1 MINFLKIPISF
12 NFKEQIMKTINFPKR
27 VFVSAGMPNGNKP
40 LHIGHISNFIISDFY
55 ARYMR
60 DRIGEKNVLYLCGT
74 DGFGSSTEEKYRKLK
89 QNGETD
95 LTLEEYI
102 TKFHNIQKETAQKY
116 HISFNRFYASCL
128 KPAYDV
134 HKEVSAEVFKT
145 LLKNG
150 KLIKRKTEQFFD
162 EKANM
167 VLNGRQVEG
176 KCPIEGCKSEVGY
189 ADECSLGHQ
198 YDPKELINPIST
210 ITYTKPIFKSIV
222 NYYVSLDDYRNE
234 FFEMINKIKESP
246 SVHKFMLKEM
256 RDYLTRPALYVKT
269 EDSNKLEDVSFKYL
283 EKKIDENKGRIEF
296 TFEKVAD
303 RDVACNI
310 LTQKDVRFATNKTLA
325 PFRITGNSAWGVP
338 VPQVEED
345 TKGLTFYVWP
355 ESLWAPISFT
365 KMYLKETNST
375 QSWKDWWASKDC
387 QIVQFLG
394 EDNIYF
400 YCLAQPAIIMGLNNS
415 HNIAPEDGKIQI
427 SNFVPLKHI
436 LFNGIKASSS
446 GQYRAP
452 TTDELLDH
460 YTYEQLRCHFLSM
473 NVNNA
478 AYQFKS
484 KVFQPAEFEKSGD
497 PVVAQGNM
505 LTNIFNR
512 IVRSVLYSVQT
523 LFNGVIPSAEPQNNI
538 IAEATLLAENYQQK
552 VAEFKFSDVIILLD
566 EYLRKVNQNW
576 ATLSKSEDLNVKAQL
591 IADTLHAIKVCV
603 PLLHPIAPEGSE
615 LVAKYFKMDKNI
627 FNWDNIEKTYSTLYP
642 SVTSFEFLPPK
653 FDFFKKHPTQI

>member
-1 MINFLKIPISF
+1 
-12 NFKEQIMKTINFPKR
+12 MKTINFPKR
-27 VFVSAGMPNGNKP
+27 VVVTAGMPNGNKP

-60 DRIGEKNVLYLCGT
+60 DRIGDKNVLYLCGT

-89 QNGETD
+89 QKGETD

-102 TKFHNIQKETAQKY
+102 TKFHNIQKETAKKY
-116 HISFNRFYASCL
+116 HISFNNFYASCL
-128 KPAYDV
+128 PPAYEM
-134 HKEVSAEVFKT
+134 HKEVSAEIFKI

-150 KLIKRKTEQFFD
+150 KLIKRTTEQFFD

-198 YDPKELINPIST
+198 YDPKELIDPIST
-210 ITYTKPIFKSIV
+210 ITNTKPVFKSIV

-234 FFEMINKIKESP
+234 FFKYIENAKSDQ
-246 SVHKFMLKEM
+246 SVHKFVLKEI
-256 RDYLTRPALYVKT
+256 RDYLTRPAIYVKQ
-269 EDSNKLEDVSFKYL
+269 EEFGGVDDLKFNYL
-283 EKKIDENKGRIEF
+283 EKKVDENKGRIEF

-303 RDVACNI
+303 RDNACNV
-310 LTQKDVRFATNKTLA
+310 LTQKGIRYATNKTLA

-365 KMYLKETNST
+365 KMYLKETNSPL
-375 QSWKDWWASKDC
+375 SWRDWWTKKDSK
-387 QIVQFLG
+387 IVQFLG

-400 YCLAQPAIIMGLNNS
+400 YCLAQPAIIMGLNND
-415 HNIAPEDGKIQI
+415 HNISPDDGKIQI

-452 TTDELLDH
+452 TTDELLDN

-473 NVNNA
+473 NVNSA

-484 KVFQPAEFEKSGD
+484 KVFQPQDYEKSGD

-512 IVRSVLYSVQT
+512 IVRSVLYSIQT
-523 LFNGVIPSAEPQNNI
+523 LFNNKIPTLQPQKSVVE
-538 IAEATLLAENYQQK
+538 EATTLAENYQQK

-566 EYLRKVNQNW
+566 EYFRKVNQNW
-576 ATLSKSEDLNVKAQL
+576 ATLSRSNDLNVKEQL
-591 IADTLHAIKVCV
+591 IADTLHAIKVSV

-615 LVAKYFKMDKNI
+615 LVAKYFKMDSSI
-627 FNWDNIEKTYSTLYP
+627 FNWDNIEKTYSQLYP
-642 SVTSFEFLPPK
+642 NVNSFVFLEPK